1 MAWWLVLQDLNQID
15 IDPTLAFV
23 AVETYASRF
32 QCKERMV
39 APYANILAGDV
50 LGATLADD
58 DGSCFYKLLVA
69 TLEPQSFSV
78 AVAPVLG

>member
-1 MAWWLVLQDLNQID
+1 MQDLNQID

-39 APYANILAGDV
+39 APYANILSGDV

-58 DGSCFYKLLVA
+58 DGSCFYKLLVTA
-69 TLEPQSFSV
+69 LEPQPFSI
-78 AVAPVLG
+78 AVATVLG